1 MYLIILQENVS
12 DKKLLVNIIPWAQ
25 DIGIKSVRV
34 QLEEILALNLISLSL
49 AKFLGFRIQKEKNQM
64 ALVGNEPLA
73 LCGKTHVLIR
83 LPPSPK
89 STTNKFERILM
100 TVAVDP
106 KTHIILSSYS
116 QVLLGLLPKKYIMH
130 KDRIKNKK

>member
-1 MYLIILQENVS
+1 M
-12 DKKLLVNIIPWAQ
+12 NIIPWTQ
-25 DIGIKSVRV
+25 DIEKIKSVRV

-89 STTNKFERILM
+89 RTANKFERILM

-106 KTHIILSSYS
+106 KTHIILSRSS

>member
-1 MYLIILQENVS
+1 
-12 DKKLLVNIIPWAQ
+12 
-25 DIGIKSVRV
+25 
-34 QLEEILALNLISLSL
+34 
-49 AKFLGFRIQKEKNQM
+49 M
-64 ALVGNEPLA
+64 ALVENEPIA
-73 LCGKTHVLIR
+73 LYGKTHVLIT

-89 STTNKFERILM
+89 RTANKFERILM

-106 KTHIILSSYS
+106 KTDIILSRSS